1 MPLRRDTRDG
11 SGKSRSPPRR
21 PAPPKRDGSKVAH
34 RRTSFHGPADHHQ
47 QPATTQLDCRYLGRV
62 PARTVAAAPSATQ
75 IASVLKQ
82 LRNAGAEHTYAT
94 VDIATVPED
103 AVPPVNPCDL
113 TAIIA
118 NRDTGEV
125 LVRLDQTAEL
135 LYGAGDTGVTRRM
148 LAVRSY
154 NQVLDEATHHPDRPR
169 GWVYHLLQ
177 FSRSSYPKFV
187 IKALRRPLE
196 DTPASFG
203 CPSPPSGGSS
213 DEADND
219 NSSYLRDR
227 AGHADYLGPY
237 PGPVAPPR
245 RTASLSR
252 ASGVTHTH
260 TTLST
265 TTADNTAGSPLQE
278 FGVGLRKAM
287 PAATAMR
294 RASDRYKGAIETSGQ
309 YFEAMK
315 ALCDL
320 DDLLDLHLTPATA
333 AHAPTGPRR
342 TGEGRTAAP
351 PPIPA
356 RTVSVLPPTLS
367 LSRAAFPSGTAP
379 PNNSTGVAARPST
392 MPLRTARP
400 LPTDPKLKRLLDDL
414 GTLVALGPTSAAT
427 ARFVDNGRGHRALVI
442 T

>member
-34 RRTSFHGPADHHQ
+34 RRSSFRSSDHHHHH
-47 QPATTQLDCRYLGRV
+47 PPTTQLDCRYLGRV

-82 LRNAGAEHTYAT
+82 LRNAGADHTYAT
-94 VDIATVPED
+94 VDITTVPED
-103 AVPPVNPCDL
+103 AVGRAINPCDL
-113 TAIIA
+113 TAVVA

-135 LYGAGDTGVTRRM
+135 LYGAGDGGLTRRM

-154 NQVLDEATHHPDRPR
+154 NQVLDEASHHPDRPR

-177 FSRSSYPKFV
+177 FARSSYPKFV
-187 IKALRRPLE
+187 IKALRRSLE

-203 CPSPPSGGSS
+203 CLSPPSDGSS
-213 DEADND
+213 DEADHD
-219 NSSYLRDR
+219 NNRLLSS
-227 AGHADYLGPY
+227 HPDYLGPY

-252 ASGVTHTH
+252 VRGGTK
-260 TTLST
+260 ST
-265 TTADNTAGSPLQE
+265 GSSPQD
-278 FGVGLRKAM
+278 FGVGAMKAA
-287 PAATAMR
+287 PVVAAMR

-309 YFEAMK
+309 YFETMQA
-315 ALCDL
+315 L
-320 DDLLDLHLTPATA
+320 DDLDAVLDLHLAAAAAA
-333 AHAPTGPRR
+333 AHAPAGPRAA
-342 TGEGRTAAP
+342 TPSQAGNGRTAP

-356 RTVSVLPPTLS
+356 RAVSVS
-367 LSRAAFPSGTAP
+367 LSPASRSSPSGTP
-379 PNNSTGVAARPST
+379 QRRRSSNGVAARPST
-392 MPLRTARP
+392 MPLRTVRPP
-400 LPTDPKLKRLLDDL
+400 LPADPKLKRLLDDL
-414 GTLVALGPTSAAT
+414 DSLVALGRTSTAT
-427 ARFVDNGRGHRALVI
+427 ARFVDDGCGKRALVI
-442 T
+442 V